1 MTKSLLRLI
10 KTVHNSD
17 GMCYCL
23 RPRPAR
29 PDGVMFFD
37 FSIILRLMTKLSF
50 LPSLQKT
57 RHPTAGGNN
66 TYRLTVIGKFKTN
79 PANLAK

>member
-1 MTKSLLRLI
+1 MATA
-10 KTVHNSD
+10 NSD

-23 RPRPAR
+23 RPKPAR

-37 FSIILRLMTKLSF
+37 FMTIPRLMTKLSF

-57 RHPTAGGNN
+57 LHPAAGGNT
-66 TYRLTVIGKFKTN
+66 TYRLTVVRKRGQT
-79 PANLAK
+79 